1 VLSNCEE
8 KLIHEEAKNLVSRFG
23 SYLSSKL
30 GYGGGDLELGEAIGC
45 VKDIHVIENFI
56 ALITNKDL
64 IMLRKSDG
72 VKMYENDYL
81 EQIKETAFKNDQ
93 FTNINV
99 MRQIL
104 EFRMINSSAVNFSAR
119 NALCINFYI
128 LRS

>member
-1 VLSNCEE
+1 MLSNCEE

-30 GYGGGDLELGEAIGC
+30 GYGGGDLEMGEAIGC
-45 VKDIHVIENFI
+45 VKDIHVIDNFI

-72 VKMYENDYL
+72 VKIYENDYL

>member
-8 KLIHEEAKNLVSRFG
+8 RLIHEEAKNIVSRFG

-30 GYGGGDLELGEAIGC
+30 GYGGADLEMGEAIGC
-45 VKDIHVIENFI
+45 VKDIHVIDNFI

-64 IMLRKSDG
+64 IMIRKSDG
-72 VKMYENDYL
+72 VKLYENDYF
-81 EQIKETAFKNDQ
+81 EQIKETTFKNDQ
-93 FTNINV
+93 FNNINV

-104 EFRMINSSAVNFSAR
+104 EFRMINTSAVNFSAR
-119 NALCINFYI
+119 NAICINFFI

>member
-8 KLIHEEAKNLVSRFG
+8 RLIHEEAKKILSRFW
-23 SYLSSKL
+23 SYLYSKL
-30 GYGGGDLELGEAIGC
+30 GYGGGDLEMGEAIGC
-45 VKDIHVIENFI
+45 VKDIHVIDNFI

>member
-1 VLSNCEE
+1 M
-8 KLIHEEAKNLVSRFG
+8 SRFG

-30 GYGGGDLELGEAIGC
+30 GYGSGDLEMGEAIGC
-45 VKDIHVIENFI
+45 VKDIHVIDNFI

-64 IMLRKSDG
+64 IMIRKSDG
-72 VKMYENDYL
+72 VKIYENDYL

-99 MRQIL
+99 MRQVL

>member
-1 VLSNCEE
+1 MLSNCEE
-8 KLIHEEAKNLVSRFG
+8 RLIHEEAKNLVSRFG
-23 SYLSSKL
+23 SYISSKL
-30 GYGGGDLELGEAIGC
+30 GYGGGDLDMGEAIGC
-45 VKDIHVIENFI
+45 VKDIHVIDNFI

>member
-1 VLSNCEE
+1 MLSNCEE

-30 GYGGGDLELGEAIGC
+30 GYGGGDLEMGEAIGC

-81 EQIKETAFKNDQ
+81 EQIKETALKNDQ
-93 FTNINV
+93 FININV

-104 EFRMINSSAVNFSAR
+104 EFRMINSSPVSFSAR

-128 LRS
+128 LRY

>member
-1 VLSNCEE
+1 M
-8 KLIHEEAKNLVSRFG
+8 
-23 SYLSSKL
+23 
-30 GYGGGDLELGEAIGC
+30 GEARSC

-56 ALITNKDL
+56 ALITSKDL

-72 VKMYENDYL
+72 VKIYENDYL

-99 MRQIL
+99 MRQTL
-104 EFRMINSSAVNFSAR
+104 EFRMVTTSAINFTAR

>member
-8 KLIHEEAKNLVSRFG
+8 RLIHEEAKNIVSRFG

-30 GYGGGDLELGEAIGC
+30 GYGGGEGEAIGC
-45 VKDIHVIENFI
+45 VKDIHVIDNFI

-64 IMLRKSDG
+64 IMIRKSDG
-72 VKMYENDYL
+72 VKLYENDYF
-81 EQIKETAFKNDQ
+81 EQIKETTFKNDQ
-93 FTNINV
+93 FNNINV

-104 EFRMINSSAVNFSAR
+104 EFRMINTSAVNFSAR
-119 NALCINFYI
+119 NAICINFFI

>member
-1 VLSNCEE
+1 MLSNCEE
-8 KLIHEEAKNLVSRFG
+8 RLIHEEAKNLVSRFG
-23 SYLSSKL
+23 SFLSSKL
-30 GYGGGDLELGEAIGC
+30 GYGGGDLEMGEAIGC
-45 VKDIHVIENFI
+45 VKDIHVIDNFI
-56 ALITNKDL
+56 ALITNKYL

-72 VKMYENDYL
+72 VKIYENDYL